1 MRLRNIPGAK
11 EAVMESELSITNPAE
26 HKGNWDKVFGNSNP
40 IHMEIGMGK
49 GRFITELAKLNP
61 DINYIGVE
69 RYESVLI
76 KALERLEGEELPKNL
91 RILAMDALELLD
103 VFEPG
108 EVKHI
113 YLNFSDPWP
122 KKRHAKRRLTSERF
136 LPMYAK
142 LLGVGGKVA
151 FKTDN
156 RGLFDYSLESFKEN
170 GWKLLA
176 FTYDLHNDEELNAGN
191 VMTEYEIRFSKK
203 GNPINKLIA
212 EVLPDTPCIQE

>member
-11 EAVMESELSITNPAE
+11 EAVMESELSITDPAE
-26 HKGNWDKVFGNSNP
+26 HKGNWNKVFGNTNP

-49 GRFITELAKLNP
+49 GRFITELAKQNP

-136 LPMYAK
+136 LPMYAT
-142 LLGVGGKVA
+142 LLGVGGRVA

-156 RGLFDYSLESFKEN
+156 RDLFDYSLESFKEN
-170 GWKLLA
+170 GWELLA
-176 FTYDLHNDEELNAGN
+176 FTYDLHNDEKLNAGN

-212 EVLPDTPCIQE
+212 VVTPETPCIQE

>member
-11 EAVMESELSITNPAE
+11 EAVMESELSVSDPFE
-26 HKGNWDKVFGNSNP
+26 HKGNWNRLFGNDNP

-49 GRFITELAKLNP
+49 GRFITELAKNNP

-76 KALERLEGEELPKNL
+76 KALERLEGEDLPQNL
-91 RILAMDALELLD
+91 KIIAMDALELLD

-136 LPMYAK
+136 LPMYAT
-142 LLGVGGKVA
+142 LLGVGGRVE

-156 RGLFDYSLESFKEN
+156 RDLFDYSLESFKEN
-170 GWKLLA
+170 GWELEA
-176 FTYDLHNDEELNAGN
+176 FTYDLHNDENLCAGN

-212 EVLPDTPCIQE
+212 VVLSNTPKIF